1 MPRSINSIG
10 AITQNKPCQSGRPG
24 DDAARGT
31 QPISRQI
38 APLEASIGSI
48 PEAASSAAPLHTT
61 METITDLTAAACHR
75 PSHWLRFS
83 RIWPRGNKSGRG
95 LMPVPLTHDA
105 DGPQRCQSSRTL
117 ISSGLM
123 DEAATNNNN

>member
-1 MPRSINSIG
+1 
-10 AITQNKPCQSGRPG
+10 
-24 DDAARGT
+24 
-31 QPISRQI
+31 
-38 APLEASIGSI
+38 
-48 PEAASSAAPLHTT
+48 

-95 LMPVPLTHDA
+95 LMPVPLADDA
-105 DGPQRCQSSRTL
+105 DGHCQYSRTL

-123 DEAATNNNN
+123 DEAATNN